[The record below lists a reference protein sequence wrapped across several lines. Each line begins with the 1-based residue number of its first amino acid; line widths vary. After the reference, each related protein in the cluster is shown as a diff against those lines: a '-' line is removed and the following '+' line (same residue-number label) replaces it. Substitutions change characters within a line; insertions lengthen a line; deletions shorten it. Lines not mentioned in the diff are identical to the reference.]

1 MSGPMTW
8 ARLAF
13 RLQPASIGFAA
24 FLCLGLAAAALWL
37 TADMR
42 AALAQCGTS
51 SAPEACDLIYAFQN
65 THGQAVQMTQM
76 GIGFAQ
82 YAVPLAL
89 GVPIVTREIEHKT
102 AMIAWPLAGSR
113 LKWLAWRL
121 VPVLVIGLALTGVM
135 AFAADQLAQ
144 AYFPNSDIGF
154 DRHGSRGVSLVTRA
168 VLVLVAGVALGALI
182 GRLLPALLVG
192 IALAVGVSTGLDSV
206 LRNWV
211 EPTELAQSESVFVG
225 AFPLTTGLEFRAPD
239 GTPITDVEAEA
250 IHQAVYEEHGAE
262 ADPALLPREVFY
274 GVAASRYPEVL
285 ARESAAVLG
294 ATVAAAG
301 VAAVV
306 VRRRRPE

>member
-1 MSGPMTW
+1 VTW
-8 ARLAF
+8 ARLALK
-13 RLQPASIGFAA
+13 LQASSIGFAA
-24 FLCLGLAAAALWL
+24 FVSLGLAAAALWL
-37 TADMR
+37 TFDMR
-42 AALAQCGTS
+42 SMLEACGT
-51 SAPEACDLIYAFQN
+51 PDEPKACQVVFAFQD
-65 THGQAVQMTQM
+65 THGQAVMMTQM
-76 GIGFAQ
+76 GIGLAM
-82 YAVPLAL
+82 YGIPLVL
-89 GVPIVTREIEHKT
+89 GVPILTREIEQRT
-102 AMIAWPLAGSR
+102 AMLAWPLAGSR
-113 LKWLAWRL
+113 LKWLAWRV
-121 VPVLVIGLALTGVM
+121 VPVLVIGLALIGVM

-144 AYFPNSDIGF
+144 AYFPNSDVGF

-168 VLVLVAGVALGALI
+168 ALVLVAGVALGALI

-206 LRNWV
+206 LRSWV
-211 EPTELAQSESVFVG
+211 EPTELTQSESVFTA

-250 IHQAVYEEHGAE
+250 IYQAVYAEHGEE